1 MTNLILLKIG
11 WIKICKGR
19 LYNLVFVCF
28 LRCLRY
34 APTIL
39 PSVWLTLRHT
49 GCQNLSSQDQAHWKK
64 NWMQSIPIEL
74 TSSTSL
80 YAEKYFGET
89 FKKLSKQLLSFRFRT
104 LFRSWQGLFWS
115 TWERPLPHF
124 RLSLHSFQGKWGRF
138 PGRTCQRNIS
148 IVQFM
153 VKKWSKAWN
162 ITKNEMTTI
171 SFRNFKNGGR
181 LSTVIW

>member
-1 MTNLILLKIG
+1 MD
-11 WIKICKGR
+11 
-19 LYNLVFVCF
+19 
-28 LRCLRY
+28 
-34 APTIL
+34 
-39 PSVWLTLRHT
+39 
-49 GCQNLSSQDQAHWKK
+49 QNLQGTFVQSGLCLFPPLPAVCPNDPPLCLANASPYWMPEPILSGSSSLKK
-64 NWMQSIPIEL
+64 NLMQLIPIDMI
-74 TSSTSL
+74 SCTSL

-162 ITKNEMTTI
+162 ITKNEMITI